1 MNHKMTCWV
10 PLLIASVWLSSRMST
25 LEGRHVSNNFHPLV
39 SNDDSE
45 GTRWA
50 VLVAGSNGFGNYRHQ
65 ADICH
70 AYQIMKNGGLK
81 DENIIVFMSDDIAN
95 NEENP
100 RPGVIINHPNGS
112 DVYKGVPK
120 DYTGNYTSAE
130 NLYAVI
136 SGNQSAITGG
146 SGKMLNSGPND
157 TIFIYYADHGGPGI
171 IGMPVG
177 DFVVANDFIDVLKSK
192 HAANAYKKMVIYL
205 EACESGSMFEG
216 ILPENINIYV
226 TTASNANESSWGC
239 YCPGDPTY
247 PPPPEFQTCLGDSYS
262 VLWMEDSDKNDRTK
276 ETLQQQYE
284 TVREKTLDWEAKG
297 SHVMQ
302 YGNKNF
308 TDDFLVTY
316 IGATGVSTSTNA
328 YPSSATP
335 TKFVDQRD
343 ALLHYLSHKFKNAPE
358 GSKERMEAQKGLIEE
373 IAQREH
379 VDNSVKAI
387 ADHLF
392 GEEYRASV
400 ISSVR
405 PSGQPLV
412 DDWDCFKNYIKI
424 YESYCGALSTYGRK
438 YTRAIANICNA
449 GVSQEKMVVASSLAC
464 P

>member
-1 MNHKMTCWV
+1 
-10 PLLIASVWLSSRMST
+10 MST

-328 YPSSATP
+328 YSSSATP

>member
-1 MNHKMTCWV
+1 MYHKITGLV
-10 PLLIASVWLSSRMST
+10 PLLIASLWLSSTITMLDCRVT
-25 LEGRHVSNNFHPLV
+25 NLFHPL
-39 SNDDSE
+39 SNEDGEE
-45 GTRWA
+45 GKKWA
-50 VLVAGSNGFGNYRHQ
+50 VLVAGSKGYFNYRHQ

-81 DENIIVFMSDDIAN
+81 DENIIVFMYDDIAN
-95 NEENP
+95 NELNP

-120 DYTGNYTSAE
+120 DYTGNYTTAE

-136 SGNQSAITGG
+136 SGNRSAITGG
-146 SGKMLNSGPND
+146 SGKVVDSGPND
-157 TIFIYYADHGGPGI
+157 TIFIFYADHGGPGI
-171 IGMPVG
+171 VSMPVG
-177 DFVVANDFIDVLKSK
+177 DDVVAYDFIDVLKRK

-247 PPPPEFQTCLGDSYS
+247 PPPPQFLTCLGDSYS
-262 VLWMEDSDKNDRTK
+262 VLWMEDSDESDRTK

-284 TVREKTLDWEAKG
+284 TVREKTLSWAGKG

-308 TDDFLVTY
+308 TNDYLVTY
-316 IGATGVSTSTNA
+316 IGATGVSETSNA
-328 YPSSATP
+328 YSSSIP
-335 TKFVDQRD
+335 TLLVNQRD
-343 ALLHYLSHKFKNAPE
+343 ALLLYLTHKLENAPD
-358 GSKERMEAQKGLIEE
+358 GSSEKVEAQKMLVNE
-373 IAQREH
+373 IAEREH
-379 VDNSVKAI
+379 VDNVVKKI
-387 ADHLF
+387 GDLLF
-392 GEEYRASV
+392 GEDNSATLMASF
-400 ISSVR
+400 R

-424 YESYCGALSTYGRK
+424 YERYCGTLSTYGKK
-438 YTRAIANICNA
+438 YTRVFANMCNA
-449 GVSQEKMVVASSLAC
+449 GISEDKMVAASSQAC

>member
-1 MNHKMTCWV
+1 MTCWV
-10 PLLIASVWLSSRMST
+10 PLLIASVWLSSRMTT
-25 LEGRHVSNNFHPLV
+25 LEGRHVSNNNFHPLV

-45 GTRWA
+45 GARWA

-112 DVYKGVPK
+112 DVYQGVPK

-177 DFVVANDFIDVLKSK
+177 DFVVANDFINVLKSK

-284 TVREKTLDWEAKG
+284 TVREKTLDWEEKG

-316 IGATGVSTSTNA
+316 IGATGVSASTNA
-328 YPSSATP
+328 YSSSTTTP
-335 TKFVDQRD
+335 TKFVNQRD

-392 GEEYRASV
+392 GEEYRTSL

-449 GVSQEKMVVASSLAC
+449 GVSQEKMVLASSLAC